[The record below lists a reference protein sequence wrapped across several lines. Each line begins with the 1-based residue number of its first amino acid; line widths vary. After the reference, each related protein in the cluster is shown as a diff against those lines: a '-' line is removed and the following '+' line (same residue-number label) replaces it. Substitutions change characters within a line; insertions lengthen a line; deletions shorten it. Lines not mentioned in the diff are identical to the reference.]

1 MKPDPE
7 YLKQLLT
14 ALQTAPNTTTDIQE
28 LSAAGLPFDDPRF
41 EFHMM
46 LLKDGGFLEG
56 AESGPSGGLA
66 GSAGIGLEKS
76 ADGRSQWS
84 VIPLRLTASG
94 HALTTREYSSDMARK
109 PSSPLPKAADLPP
122 EQTHAALKK
131 QLVALDELRG
141 GNHRNNEHIER
152 GWTNLTN
159 NILARG
165 FGEDS
170 NNVNQFK
177 RATVVGHI
185 YHPRMS
191 ESQMQYNFQRRLDA
205 MAAVVQSSLSELE
218 LMGAGAAPV
227 ASVNEGVAIMKPNSR
242 DVFLVHGHDETVK
255 ETVARFLEK
264 LDLNPVILHERPNQ
278 GKTVIEKFEAH
289 SDVGFAVV
297 LLTPDDVGA
306 LASSPEKLNSRAR
319 QNVILELGYFIGKLS
334 RARVCALYREGV
346 EIPSDIHGVLYVPYD
361 EGGGWRLKLANEI
374 RAAGISVDM
383 NRA

>member
-1 MKPDPE
+1 
-7 YLKQLLT
+7 
-14 ALQTAPNTTTDIQE
+14 
-28 LSAAGLPFDDPRF
+28 
-41 EFHMM
+41 
-46 LLKDGGFLEG
+46 
-56 AESGPSGGLA
+56 
-66 GSAGIGLEKS
+66 
-76 ADGRSQWS
+76 
-84 VIPLRLTASG
+84 
-94 HALTTREYSSDMARK
+94 
-109 PSSPLPKAADLPP
+109 
-122 EQTHAALKK
+122 
-131 QLVALDELRG
+131 
-141 GNHRNNEHIER
+141 
-152 GWTNLTN
+152 
-159 NILARG
+159 
-165 FGEDS
+165 
-170 NNVNQFK
+170 
-177 RATVVGHI
+177 
-185 YHPRMS
+185 
-191 ESQMQYNFQRRLDA
+191 